1 MPSEHDYRVL
11 ATSAYFEP
19 GYRAGG
25 PVRSMV
31 CMVDGVPSDVS
42 LTLVTNDR
50 DLGCQT
56 PYPGLSGRWTT
67 RSRSRVFYLNRRS
80 PRHWW
85 RIWRAQRSAGPFDLL
100 YVNSVWQP
108 TFSLLPVLATILGLI
123 SAKRILIA
131 PRGEFSPGA
140 LGIRS
145 HKKRLFL
152 AFWRRL
158 LGRRDVLWHATNDR
172 EAAHIRAL
180 VPGARIV
187 LRENQ
192 TLLPVDP
199 APPVEHDDDR
209 LRLVFLSRITPMK
222 NLDLVLRAL
231 TAVSRPLSLDIHGP
245 VDDPSYWRE
254 CQRLCDELPA
264 TVTVRYRGPVPPAEV
279 RATFTRYDAFVL
291 PTRGE
296 NFGHV
301 IAESLSAS
309 CPVVCSAETPWTD
322 VLEGGG
328 GVVLPA
334 LSPAELSRV
343 IERMAADGAA
353 ERHARRVAAGVA
365 YRAWRARQAT
375 HSVVDLVRTDT
386 FTDVTGPPPQGRGG
400 RVPSGTT
407 AVRERS

>member
-1 MPSEHDYRVL
+1 M
-11 ATSAYFEP
+11 
-19 GYRAGG
+19 
-25 PVRSMV
+25 
-31 CMVDGVPSDVS
+31 
-42 LTLVTNDR
+42 
-50 DLGCQT
+50 
-56 PYPGLSGRWTT
+56 
-67 RSRSRVFYLNRRS
+67 
-80 PRHWW
+80 
-85 RIWRAQRSAGPFDLL
+85 
-100 YVNSVWQP
+100 
-108 TFSLLPVLATILGLI
+108 LATILGLI

-152 AFWRRL
+152 ALWRRL

-222 NLDLVLRAL
+222 NLDMVLRAL

-343 IERMAADGAA
+343 IERMAADGVV
-353 ERHARRVAAGVA
+353 ERHARRVAAGVG
-365 YRAWRARQAT
+365 
-375 HSVVDLVRTDT
+375 
-386 FTDVTGPPPQGRGG
+386 GPPRGAPPAPPRGVDKGPTKTVNHRNPTPPPGGAGR
-400 RVPSGTT
+400 RTT
-407 AVRERS
+407 G